1 MIRPALTILL
11 VFLLCSVVLLPAA
24 SDDGNAASSLRVV
37 VSIMPQAYIVKR
49 IGGDQV
55 SVTTLVG
62 PGQSHETYEP
72 TPRQMADL
80 SGAAVYFIVGINF
93 ENSFVQKA
101 RKAIAS
107 LNVVDTRAGIKLRR
121 MAEGDDD
128 HEKGSPDPHIWM
140 DPLLVKTQ
148 SETVANELKRLDPAH
163 AAVYD
168 ANLKLLTADLDS
180 LEAHM
185 RILLMPFQGERFF
198 VFHPAFGYLADRY
211 GLIQESIEAE
221 GKEPGGQQLA
231 AVIEKARANNV
242 RTIFVQPQFAAK
254 TAEAVAHE
262 LGVRLLPLDPLP
274 RDYVEDM
281 MTLARTLAEGLTV
294 SNSTRMGK

>member
-1 MIRPALTILL
+1 MTRSAPAIFILL
-11 VFLLCSVVLLPAA
+11 LLCLVSRLPAA
-24 SDDGNAASSLRVV
+24 PVVDSATSSLRVV
-37 VSIMPQAYIVKR
+37 VSILPQAYIVKR
-49 IGGDQV
+49 IGGDHV
-55 SVTTLVG
+55 NVTTLVG

-80 SGAAVYFIVGINF
+80 SGASVYFTIGINF
-93 ENSFVQKA
+93 ENGFVEKA
-101 RKAIAS
+101 KQAIAS

-128 HEKGSPDPHIWM
+128 HEKGSPDPHIWL
-140 DPLLVKTQ
+140 DPILVKTQ

-163 AAVYD
+163 AAAYD
-168 ANLKLLTADLDS
+168 GNLMLLIVDLDS
-180 LEAHM
+180 LDAHI
-185 RILLMPFQGERFF
+185 RILLLPFQGERFF

-211 GLIQESIEAE
+211 GLIQVPIEAE

-242 RTIFVQPQFAAK
+242 TTIFVQPQFAAK

-262 LGVRLLPLDPLP
+262 LDARLLPLDPLP
-274 RDYVEDM
+274 RDYLIDM
-281 MTLARTLAEGLTV
+281 MTLARTLAEGLSSSGPTKLG
-294 SNSTRMGK
+294 R